1 MTEMLREISSRH
13 LSHKCKL
20 SPTLGLRL
28 HGQSTSRERG
38 EGAAASALH
47 VWGRTK
53 PASNLG
59 LCSAL
64 AGSEEGPNCSDF
76 LPHGKDL
83 DSDRSPMGAIRLLMM
98 PSVCLALILPQVQQ
112 HQHPN
117 RLLPAPGHWRTQT
130 DGQTDRPLLCPAPPK
145 GCSKMPVC
153 QCRP

>member
-20 SPTLGLRL
+20 SPSLGLRL
-28 HGQSTSRERG
+28 HGQSASRERG

-64 AGSEEGPNCSDF
+64 AGSEEGPPLAQIAWIS
-76 LPHGKDL
+76 
-83 DSDRSPMGAIRLLMM
+83 SLMEKIWTVIAHPWV
-98 PSVCLALILPQVQQ
+98 PS
-112 HQHPN
+112 
-117 RLLPAPGHWRTQT
+117 
-130 DGQTDRPLLCPAPPK
+130 
-145 GCSKMPVC
+145 GCS
-153 QCRP
+153 